1 MRMSMMQRI
10 MQIEEDNSL
19 RNPKLLIRAT
29 ANFVENVL
37 HFLSHIS
44 NLPTIKYRVE
54 RRVRK
59 QES

>member
-1 MRMSMMQRI
+1 MRMSMMERI

-19 RNPKLLIRAT
+19 RNPKPLIRAT

-37 HFLSHIS
+37 YLLSHIS
-44 NLPTIKYRVE
+44 NLPTIKYWVE

-59 QES
+59 